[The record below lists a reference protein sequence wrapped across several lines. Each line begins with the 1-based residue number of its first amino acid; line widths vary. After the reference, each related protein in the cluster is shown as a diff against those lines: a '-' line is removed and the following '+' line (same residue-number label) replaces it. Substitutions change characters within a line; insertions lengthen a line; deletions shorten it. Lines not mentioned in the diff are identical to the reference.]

1 MQNHSVFEKST
12 AADAA
17 CSSCYAPGKAGAA
30 LRFSALAVALAM
42 AVFAVLFAFCPQQ
55 AFAKS
60 FSMPETTISAE
71 VQQNGDLHVVEQRQF
86 DFDGT
91 YTAVWWEFNNLPS
104 GAKFKVNSVSMT
116 HTDSSGNYSA
126 SSLTALSS
134 TPFQVKWRDE
144 GGPGTISYSLDEAQ
158 DAVYVFFRETDSRIV
173 VQLDYT
179 VEKAAQAYSDVG
191 EIYWQ
196 FVPSGWAEDSDNVSM
211 TLTLP
216 VPVGQ
221 SVAAGDN
228 VRAWGHGPLNATVA
242 INDDGTVSYSA
253 PSVSAGTYAE
263 ARVVFPTQWLSAV
276 SPTAD
281 NAHES
286 TARLDNVLSE
296 EQTWA
301 DQANAERAQ
310 QIGVLVFAFLACIVL
325 LVWGVRS
332 FLRYGKELEPNFKDE
347 YWRDVPEQGQH
358 PAVIGR
364 LCSFD
369 KESSHDF
376 SATIMH
382 LANTG
387 ALLINKGS
395 YEKDG
400 LLGSKKQVEDYYLTR
415 VPEVELTLNSEIDRK
430 AMSFLFDTVAGGAP
444 SLWLTSIKPF
454 AKKNA
459 KAFQNAMK
467 GWQGLV
473 TSHVIAA
480 DYFESYSKSKSSNMS
495 LVAAVLI
502 VAGLCIAY
510 VSKNYL
516 VLVPCIVTGVAL
528 AIVAHFMER
537 RTQKGAD
544 TYARC
549 MALKKWLTEFSA
561 LNERPTTD
569 VKVWGEF
576 MVYAYL
582 FGVAKEA
589 INEMRRAV
597 PEMFE
602 VDSDLAGSSAYVP
615 WWVWYNP
622 YEYGTFAEMPDFGS
636 MLDASLTESLQAVE
650 SALSGSSSSGGGF
663 GGGFSGGGGG
673 GFGGGGGAR

>member
-1 MQNHSVFEKST
+1 MQNHSVFEKRAVGNSV
-12 AADAA
+12 
-17 CSSCYAPGKAGAA
+17 CSSCHTPVATKVG
-30 LRFSALAVALAM
+30 LRFSALVFAFAMAAFVALVA
-42 AVFAVLFAFCPQQ
+42 FAPQQ

-60 FSMPETTISAE
+60 FSMPETTINAE

-91 YTAVWWEFNNLPS
+91 YTAVWWEFSNLPS
-104 GAKFKVNSVSMT
+104 GAKFKVNSVSMAD
-116 HTDSSGNYSA
+116 TDSDGTYSA
-126 SSLTALSS
+126 SQLKSLSS
-134 TPFQVKWRDE
+134 TPFQVKWRSE
-144 GGPGTISYSLDEAQ
+144 GGPGNVSYSLDEAQ
-158 DAVYVFFRETDSRIV
+158 DTVYVFFHETDSRIV

-196 FVPSGWAEDSDNVSM
+196 FVPSGWAENSDNVTM
-211 TLTLP
+211 TLSLP
-216 VPVGQ
+216 VPAGQ
-221 SVAAGDN
+221 GVVAGDN
-228 VRAWGHGPLNATVA
+228 VRAWGHGPLNATVS
-242 INDDGTVSYSA
+242 INDDGTVSYDV
-253 PSVSAGTYAE
+253 PSVKSGTYAE

-310 QIGVLVFAFLACIVL
+310 QIGVLVFAFLACIAL

-332 FLRYGKELEPNFKDE
+332 FLLYGKELEPNFKSE
-347 YWRDVPEQGQH
+347 CWRDVPEEGQH

-364 LCSFD
+364 LCRFD
-369 KESSHDF
+369 KESSLDF

-382 LANTG
+382 LANVG
-387 ALLINKGS
+387 AVLINRGS
-395 YEKDG
+395 YERG
-400 LLGSKKQVEDYYLTR
+400 GPLGGKKQVEDYYLTR
-415 VPEVELTLNSEIDRK
+415 VPEVELGLNSEIDRM
-430 AMSFLFDTVAGGAP
+430 AMIFLFDIIAEGAS
-444 SLWLTSIKPF
+444 SLWLASIKQF
-454 AKKNA
+454 AKKNP
-459 KAFQNAMK
+459 KLFQSSMAD
-467 GWQGLV
+467 WQGLV
-473 TSHVIAA
+473 TSRVITAE
-480 DYFESYSKSKSSNMS
+480 YFESYSKSKRSRMS
-495 LVAAVLI
+495 AVAAVL
-502 VAGLCIAY
+502 VAAGICVAFFFD
-510 VSKNYL
+510 NYL
-516 VLVPCIVTGVAL
+516 VVVPCIVTGVAL
-528 AIVAHFMER
+528 MVVARFMER

-544 TYARC
+544 AYARC

-589 INEMRRAV
+589 IAELRRAV

-602 VDSDLAGSSAYVP
+602 VDSGLTSDSAYVP
-615 WWVWYNP
+615 WWVWYSP
-622 YEYGTFAEMPDFGS
+622 YGHGPYASLPDFGS
-636 MLDASLTESLQAVE
+636 MLETSVSESLQAVE

>member
-1 MQNHSVFEKST
+1 MQNQAFIEKNRQQDLASI
-12 AADAA
+12 ASASQVNPLFPSARFVL
-17 CSSCYAPGKAGAA
+17 A
-30 LRFSALAVALAM
+30 LT
-42 AVFAVLFAFCPQQ
+42 AVFIAFACVLLQPQQ

-60 FSMPETTISAE
+60 YSMPETSIEAE
-71 VQQNGDLHVVEQRQF
+71 VLQNGDLHVVEQRQF

-91 YTAVWWEFNNLPS
+91 YTAVWWEFDNLPS
-104 GAKFKVNSVSMT
+104 GAKFKVNSVSMAD
-116 HTDSSGNYSA
+116 TDSDGAYSA
-126 SSLTALSS
+126 SQLELLSS
-134 TPFQVKWRDE
+134 TPFQVKWRSE
-144 GGPGTISYSLDEAQ
+144 GGPGNVSYSLDEAQ
-158 DAVYVFFRETDSRIV
+158 DTVYVFFHETDSRIV

-196 FVPSGWAEDSDNVSM
+196 FVPSGWAEDSLNVDM

-216 VPVGQ
+216 VPADQ
-221 SVAAGDN
+221 SVVAGDN
-228 VRAWGHGPLNATVA
+228 VRAWGHGPLNATVS
-242 INDDGTVSYSA
+242 IDDDGTVRYDV
-253 PSVSAGTYAE
+253 PSVKSGTYAE
-263 ARVVFPTQWLSAV
+263 ARVVFPTQWLSLI
-276 SPTAD
+276 SPAAD

-310 QIGVLVFAFLACIVL
+310 QIGVLVFAFLACIAL
-325 LVWGVRS
+325 LAWAIRS
-332 FLRYGKELEPNFKDE
+332 FIKYGKELEPTFKDE
-347 YWRDVPEQGQH
+347 YWRDVPEEGQH
-358 PAVIGR
+358 PAVIGH
-364 LCSFD
+364 LCRFD
-369 KESSHDF
+369 KESSLDF

-382 LANTG
+382 LANAG

-395 YEKDG
+395 YEKGG

-415 VPEVELTLNSEIDRK
+415 VPEVELTLNSEIDRM
-430 AMSFLFDTVAGGAP
+430 AMLFLFDIIAEGAP
-444 SLWLTSIKPF
+444 SLWLATIKQF
-454 AKKNA
+454 AKKNP
-459 KAFQNAMK
+459 KLFQSTMAD
-467 GWQGLV
+467 WQGLV

-480 DYFESYSKSKSSNMS
+480 EYFESYSKSKRSRMS
-495 LVAAVLI
+495 AVAVMLI
-502 VAGLCIAY
+502 LAGLLLAYLFDNLIA
-510 VSKNYL
+510 
-516 VLVPCIVTGVAL
+516 LVPCIITAVAL
-528 AIVAHFMER
+528 MVVARFMER

-561 LNERPTTD
+561 LDERPTTD

-589 INEMRRAV
+589 IAELRRAV

-602 VDSDLAGSSAYVP
+602 VDSALANDSAYVP
-615 WWVWYNP
+615 WWVWYSP
-622 YEYGTFAEMPDFGS
+622 YGHGSYASLPDFGS
-636 MLDASLTESLQAVE
+636 MLETSVSESIQAVE